1 MAYSQT
7 EYAIRNTH
15 HAISHQSSPAP
26 LRRFLPLL
34 FIVLICLP
42 AALPYFGG
50 DIPRSNDSLAHFYR
64 AVELDRLVRSG
75 IFFPRWAP
83 DLALGYGYP
92 IFNYFAYGAHYLIV
106 LFHFSGLSFLWSLR
120 LAYIFALV
128 MSGVGAYLL
137 ARDVWG
143 STQFNYD
150 EEGEIASSEN
160 KNDVAGIV
168 AAVAYTYSPYL
179 LYTAHVRGG
188 LPENLALAFFP
199 LALWAVRRALIG
211 DSKFIVI
218 APLTIAA
225 IIVSHI
231 GMTIQQLPFIAA
243 FGIFVIVT
251 QPLTT
256 ARRLGSWIWGVGL
269 LFIIFALALSLT
281 SAVWVPAV
289 TELPY
294 VQFEAAF
301 ANANLNY
308 RSQFFFWNELFTL
321 PNFPVYADLVNPPL
335 VRSLPIVAVV
345 IAAITLSAS
354 LRGALRIAAIEIAA
368 TQSEVRLRGLL
379 REPNRTFYFFL
390 SISLIASFLVIDLS
404 KPIWDL
410 IPLLQRSTFPWR
422 FLGPAS
428 LFFALAASKIAD
440 SHPQSAIRDTQYAIR
455 YTPLAICYMLFA
467 FSLPMLYPP
476 REPALEN
483 PSLADLA
490 RYEIPPLLVGTTTTG
505 EYTPTWVKEFPDFKK
520 NQEALINGE
529 EIQRLEIK
537 DWKME
542 RIAAQPTR
550 EVYLIAGAEAATATY
565 RVFYFPGW
573 EATLDGKRI
582 QLQPTQPNGLIS
594 FDVPAGE
601 HRLEIYFGDT
611 RVREVTAGLAL
622 GTMLLLG
629 GLALLGMGSW
639 KLEVGSWKLEVGDCS
654 LFIVHCSLFIVLLF
668 VAPSLIVKRGA
679 PVMQHQFI
687 NFDVA
692 GEMTLHGYNL
702 QYNETNK
709 ATLTLLW
716 QAQHTL
722 GVDYGITIRL
732 VDENGLQWQDESP
745 EEPRNW
751 RFRPGTDQWSPDQF
765 YYDSYVLKTINAA
778 PPNKYQIEVVVYRK
792 ENRQAIY
799 QQRIGEFAVSRPTN
813 ESLAATMTSL
823 DGIRLVNIFAD
834 RGEASVG
841 SLYRLSLKWQAEQVV
856 VKDQKVKIELVS
868 AKGEVVYS
876 REEAITPSYPP
887 SKWKRGDVVIQSF
900 IMRLPASLESGEYR
914 WRLNGA
920 YNAPLTIRV
929 AAPARLFVEPTMMVA
944 RREDVGE
951 SITLIGFNLTS
962 SNGQAVIDLIWKA
975 KKEMDQSYRV
985 FLHLR
990 DASGNVIA
998 QSDGE
1003 PVNWTRPT
1011 TSWVKDEIV
1020 IDSRTLNA
1028 PAGDYTLVAG
1038 MVDEN
1043 GNRIGEV
1050 DLGAITLAP

>member
-1 MAYSQT
+1 
-7 EYAIRNTH
+7 
-15 HAISHQSSPAP
+15 
-26 LRRFLPLL
+26 LRRFFPLL

-92 IFNYFAYGAHYLIV
+92 IFNYFAYGSHYLIV
-106 LFHFSGLSFLWSLR
+106 LFHFTGISLLWSLR

-128 MSGVGAYLL
+128 LSGVGAYLL

-143 STQFNYD
+143 EENFNRT
-150 EEGEIASSEN
+150 EAGSSKTSE
-160 KNDVAGIV
+160 VCETSEVWAGII
-168 AAVAYTYSPYL
+168 AAVAYTYSPYI

-188 LPENLALAFFP
+188 LPENLALASFP

-211 DSKFIVI
+211 DSKFIII

-256 ARRLGSWIWGVGL
+256 ARRLGSWIWGAGL

-294 VQFEAAF
+294 VQFESAF

-354 LRGALRIAAIEIAA
+354 LRGAIEIAA
-368 TQSEVRLRGLL
+368 TQSKVRLRGLL
-379 REPNRTFYFFL
+379 RELLREPSRTFYFFL
-390 SISLIASFLVIDLS
+390 ALSLIASFLVIDWS
-404 KPIWDL
+404 KLIWDL

-428 LFFALAASKIAD
+428 LFFALAASALSLQRSRITLHA
-440 SHPQSAIRDTQYAIR
+440 SLVT
-455 YTPLAICYMLFA
+455 LLLFT
-467 FSLPMLYPP
+467 FSLPMLFPP

-490 RYEIPPLLVGTTTTG
+490 QYEIPPLLLGTTTTG

-520 NQEALINGE
+520 NQEALINGN
-529 EIQRLEIK
+529 EIEKLEIRE
-537 DWKME
+537 WKVE

-550 EVYLIAGAEAATATY
+550 EVYRIAGAEAATATY

-582 QLQPTQPNGLIS
+582 QLQPTQPQGLIS
-594 FDVPAGE
+594 FDVPAGV
-601 HRLEIYFGDT
+601 HTLEIYFGDT

-622 GTMLLLG
+622 ATMLVLG
-629 GLALLGMGSW
+629 GVGLLGMGGWKLEVRSW
-639 KLEVGSWKLEVGDCS
+639 KLEVGSWDFGILGFGILLIAS
-654 LFIVHCSLFIVLLF
+654 LLI
-668 VAPSLIVKRGA
+668 APSVILKRGA

-716 QAQHTL
+716 QAQHPL

-765 YYDSYVLKTINAA
+765 YYDSYVLKTISAA
-778 PPNKYQIEVVVYRK
+778 PPNKYQIEVIVYRK
-792 ENRQAIY
+792 ADRQAIY
-799 QQRIGEFAVSRPTN
+799 QQRIGEFVLSRPTN
-813 ESLAATMTSL
+813 VRLGNPLTTFGGASLLSVS
-823 DGIRLVNIFAD
+823 GD
-834 RGEASVG
+834 REQASVG
-841 SLYRLSLKWQAEQVV
+841 SPYRLSLKWQAGAE
-856 VKDQKVKIELVS
+856 KIEDQRIKIDLVS
-868 AKGEVVYS
+868 TKDEVVYS
-876 REEAITPSYPP
+876 REAVITPSYLP
-887 SKWKRGDVVIQSF
+887 SKWKYGDLLIQSF

-914 WRLNGA
+914 WRLNGT

-962 SNGQAVIDLIWKA
+962 SKGQAVIDLIWKA
-975 KKEMDQSYRV
+975 RGEMSQSYRV

-990 DASGNVIA
+990 EASGNVIA

-1020 IDSRTLNA
+1020 IDARTLNA
-1028 PAGDYTLVAG
+1028 PPGSYTLVAG
-1038 MVDEN
+1038 MVDES

>member
-1 MAYSQT
+1 M
-7 EYAIRNTH
+7 
-15 HAISHQSSPAP
+15 P
-26 LRRFLPLL
+26 RFPSFPVFLL
-34 FIVLICLP
+34 VLLLCLP

-50 DIPRSNDSLAHFYR
+50 DIPRSNDSLAHLYR

-92 IFNYFAYGAHYLIV
+92 IFNYFTYGSHYLIV
-106 LFHFSGLSFLWSLR
+106 LFHLTGLSLLWSLR
-120 LAYIFALV
+120 LAYIFSLAL
-128 MSGVGAYLL
+128 SGVGAFLL
-137 ARDVWG
+137 ARDVYPLPHPPPSEKSLMGEGWG
-143 STQFNYD
+143 
-150 EEGEIASSEN
+150 G
-160 KNDVAGIV
+160 GII

-199 LALWAVRRALIG
+199 FALWAVRRALLG

-251 QPLTT
+251 QP
-256 ARRLGSWIWGVGL
+256 APVRRLGSWIWGAGL

-289 TELPY
+289 TELPF

-335 VRSLPIVAVV
+335 VRSLPIVALIVALARLLQ
-345 IAAITLSAS
+345 IRSHAS
-354 LRGALRIAAIEIAA
+354 RI
-368 TQSEVRLRGLL
+368 
-379 REPNRTFYFFL
+379 TFYFFIFL
-390 SISLIASFLVIDLS
+390 SLIVSFLVIDWS
-404 KPIWDL
+404 RIVWDV

-428 LFFALAASKIAD
+428 LFIALAASATFAN
-440 SHPQSAIRDTQYAIR
+440 PQQRSRITLHASLVT
-455 YTPLAICYMLFA
+455 LLLFI
-467 FSLPMLYPP
+467 FSLPLLYPP
-476 REPALEN
+476 RQPALEN
-483 PSLADLA
+483 PTLADLA
-490 RYEIPPLLVGTTTTG
+490 RYEIPPLLLGTTTTG

-520 NQEALINGE
+520 NQEALIKGD
-529 EIQRLEIK
+529 EIKRLEIK
-537 DWKME
+537 NVTPDNGDEWRIE

-550 EVYLIAGAEAATATY
+550 EVYQIIGADAATATY
-565 RVFYFPGW
+565 RAFYFPGW
-573 EATLDGKRI
+573 IAILNGDPLP
-582 QLQPTQPNGLIS
+582 LQPSEPNGFITFNL
-594 FDVPAGE
+594 PPGA
-601 HRLEIYFGDT
+601 HTLEIYFGDT

-622 GTMLLLG
+622 GTMLVLG
-629 GLALLGMGSW
+629 GIALLGMGGW
-639 KLEVGSWKLEVGDCS
+639 RLGIRDWGLEVGNWRLVISNYYLPITFFALLIIAS
-654 LFIVHCSLFIVLLF
+654 L
-668 VAPSLIVKRGA
+668 AIVKRGV

-692 GEMTLHGYNL
+692 GEMILHGYNL
-702 QYNETNK
+702 HYNETNK

-716 QAQHTL
+716 QAQHAL
-722 GVDYGITIRL
+722 GVDYGFTIRL
-732 VDENGLQWQDESP
+732 VDENGLQWQDDSP

-765 YYDSYVLKTINAA
+765 YYDSYVLKTISAA
-778 PPNKYQIEVVVYRK
+778 PPNTYQIEVVVYRK
-792 ENRQAIY
+792 ADRQAIY
-799 QQRIGEFAVSRPTN
+799 HQRIGEFVVSRPTN
-813 ESLAATMTSL
+813 EPPAPVMASLE
-823 DGIRLVNIFAD
+823 GIGLIDIFAD
-834 RGEASVG
+834 RSEAGVG
-841 SLYRLSLKWQAEQVV
+841 SLYRLSLKWQAEQDKI
-856 VKDQKVKIELVS
+856 KDQRVKIELVS
-868 AKGEVVYS
+868 PKNEVVYS
-876 REEAITPSYPP
+876 REEEITPSYLP
-887 SKWKRGDVVIQSF
+887 SKWKKGDVLIQSF
-900 IMRLPASLESGEYR
+900 LMRLPPSLESGEYR
-914 WRLNGA
+914 WRLNGV

-929 AAPARLFVEPTMMVA
+929 AAPARLFVEPTMTVT
-944 RREDVGE
+944 RREDVGAL
-951 SITLIGFNLTS
+951 ITLLGYNSTLS
-962 SNGQAVIDLIWKA
+962 KGQAVIDLIWKA
-975 KKEMDQSYRV
+975 KDEMSVSYRV

-990 DASGNVIA
+990 DTDGNVIA

-1028 PAGDYTLVAG
+1028 PAGEYTLAAG

-1050 DLGAITLAP
+1050 NLGTITLAP

>member
-1 MAYSQT
+1 MLIDLSF
-7 EYAIRNTH
+7 
-15 HAISHQSSPAP
+15 
-26 LRRFLPLL
+26 LRRFFPFL
-34 FIVLICLP
+34 FVILICLP

-50 DIPRSNDSLAHFYR
+50 DIPRSNDSLAHLYR
-64 AVELDRLVRSG
+64 TVELDRLVRSG

-92 IFNYFAYGAHYLIV
+92 IFNYFAYGSHYLIV
-106 LFHFSGLSFLWSLR
+106 LFHFTGLSLLWSLR
-120 LAYIFALV
+120 LAYIFSLV
-128 MSGVGAYLL
+128 LSGVGAFLL
-137 ARDVWG
+137 ARDIYPLPHPPPSAKSPMGEGWG
-143 STQFNYD
+143 
-150 EEGEIASSEN
+150 G
-160 KNDVAGIV
+160 GII

-199 LALWAVRRALIG
+199 FALWAVRRALLG

-231 GMTIQQLPFIAA
+231 GMTIQQLPFIAV
-243 FGIFVIVT
+243 FGVFVIVT
-251 QPLTT
+251 QP
-256 ARRLGSWIWGVGL
+256 APVRRLGSWIWGAGL

-289 TELPY
+289 IELPF
-294 VQFEAAF
+294 VQFETAF

-308 RSQFFFWNELFTL
+308 RSQFFFWNELLTL

-345 IAAITLSAS
+345 IVAIQ
-354 LRGALRIAAIEIAA
+354 IAA
-368 TQSEVRLRGLL
+368 TQSKVSLRGLL
-379 REPNRTFYFFL
+379 REPNKTFYFFIFL
-390 SISLIASFLVIDLS
+390 SLIASFLVIDWS
-404 KPIWDL
+404 RIIWDV

-428 LFFALAASKIAD
+428 LFIALAASATFANSQQRSRITLHA
-440 SHPQSAIRDTQYAIR
+440 SLVT
-455 YTPLAICYMLFA
+455 LLLFI
-467 FSLPMLYPP
+467 FSLPLLYPP

-483 PSLADLA
+483 PTLADLA
-490 RYEIPPLLVGTTTTG
+490 RYEIPPLLLGTTTTG

-520 NQEALINGE
+520 NQEALINGD
-529 EIQRLEIK
+529 EIKRLEIK
-537 DWKME
+537 NVTPDNDDEWRIE

-550 EVYLIAGAEAATATY
+550 EVYQITGADAATATY

-573 EATLDGKRI
+573 IVTLNGDPLP
-582 QLQPTQPNGLIS
+582 LQP
-594 FDVPAGE
+594 GE
-601 HRLEIYFGDT
+601 PSGFITFNLPPGAHTLEIYFGDT

-622 GTMLLLG
+622 GTMLVLG
-629 GLALLGMGSW
+629 GIALLGMGGW
-639 KLEVGSWKLEVGDCS
+639 EWGVGSAKWEVRSWDGSTS
-654 LFIVHCSLFIVLLF
+654 LTTSVGILGIGILF
-668 VAPSLIVKRGA
+668 VVSLLIAPPLIVRRGV

-687 NFDVA
+687 NFDAA
-692 GEMTLHGYNL
+692 GEMILHGYNL
-702 QYNETNK
+702 HYNETNK

-716 QAQHTL
+716 QAQHPL

-732 VDENGLQWQDESP
+732 VDENGLQWQDGSP

-765 YYDSYVLKTINAA
+765 YYDSYVLKTIPAA
-778 PPNKYQIEVVVYRK
+778 PPNKYQIEVIVYRK
-792 ENRQAIY
+792 ADRQAIY
-799 QQRIGEFAVSRPTN
+799 HQRIGEFVVSRPAN
-813 ESLAATMTSL
+813 EPPAPVMASLE
-823 DGIRLVNIFAD
+823 GIGLIDIFAD
-834 RGEASVG
+834 RSEAGVG
-841 SLYRLSLKWQAEQVV
+841 SLYRLSLKWQAEQD
-856 VKDQKVKIELVS
+856 KINDQRIKIDLVNT
-868 AKGEVVYS
+868 KGEVVYS
-876 REEAITPSYPP
+876 REEEITPSYLP
-887 SKWKRGDVVIQSF
+887 SKWKKGDVLIQSF
-900 IMRLPASLESGEYR
+900 LLRLPASLESGEYR
-914 WRLNGA
+914 WRLNGV

-929 AAPARLFVEPTMMVA
+929 AAPARLFVEPTMTVT
-944 RREDVGE
+944 RREDVGAL
-951 SITLIGFNLTS
+951 ITLLGYNSTLS
-962 SNGQAVIDLIWKA
+962 KGQAVIDLIWKA
-975 KKEMDQSYRV
+975 KGEMSQSYRV

-990 DASGNVIA
+990 DADGNVIA

-1028 PAGDYTLVAG
+1028 PAGEYTLAAG

-1050 DLGAITLAP
+1050 NLGAITLAP

>member
-15 HAISHQSSPAP
+15 HPFGSRITHHASLITYP
-26 LRRFLPLL
+26 LSRFPSFLL
-34 FIVLICLP
+34 VLLLCLP

-50 DIPRSNDSLAHFYR
+50 DIPRSNDSLTHLYR

-75 IFFPRWAP
+75 NFFPRWAP

-92 IFNYFAYGAHYLIV
+92 IFNYFAYGSHYLIV
-106 LFHFSGLSFLWSLR
+106 LFHFTGLSLLWSLR
-120 LAYIFALV
+120 LTYILSLV
-128 MSGVGAYLL
+128 LSGVGAFLL
-137 ARDVWG
+137 ARDVYPHPPPFEKSQMGEGWG
-143 STQFNYD
+143 
-150 EEGEIASSEN
+150 GGVI
-160 KNDVAGIV
+160 

-199 LALWAVRRALIG
+199 FALWAVRRALLG

-251 QPLTT
+251 QP
-256 ARRLGSWIWGVGL
+256 APVRRLGSWIWGAGL
-269 LFIIFALALSLT
+269 LFVIFALALSLT

-289 TELPY
+289 TELPF
-294 VQFEAAF
+294 VQFESAF

-335 VRSLPIVAVV
+335 VRSLPLVA
-345 IAAITLSAS
+345 L
-354 LRGALRIAAIEIAA
+354 ALALINFSKARSHESRI
-368 TQSEVRLRGLL
+368 
-379 REPNRTFYFFL
+379 TFYFFL
-390 SISLIASFLVIDLS
+390 SLALLASFLVIDAS
-404 KPIWDL
+404 KIIWDL

-428 LFFALAASKIAD
+428 LFIALAASRIANSRWQMAD
-440 SHPQSAIRDTQYAIR
+440 SMVTRHWLFGNTQYAIR
-455 YTPLAICYMLFA
+455 YMPFAICCVLFI

-476 REPALEN
+476 REPAPEN
-483 PSLADLA
+483 PTLADLA
-490 RYEIPPLLVGTTTTG
+490 RYEIPPLLLGTTTTG
-505 EYTPTWVKEFPDFKK
+505 EYTPTWVKELPDFKK
-520 NQEALINGE
+520 NQEALIHGE

-537 DWKME
+537 DWKIE

-550 EVYLIAGAEAATATY
+550 EIYLIAGAEAATATY

-573 EATLDGKRI
+573 EAALDGKRI
-582 QLQPTQPNGLIS
+582 QIQPTQPQGLIS
-594 FDVPAGE
+594 FDIPAGV
-601 HRLEIYFGDT
+601 HTLEINFGDT

-622 GTMLLLG
+622 ATMLVLG
-629 GLALLGMGSW
+629 GAGLLGMGSW
-639 KLEVGSWKLEVGDCS
+639 KLEACGEQSRTIGNWR
-654 LFIVHCSLFIVLLF
+654 LFIVHCFIVHCLIVSLFIVLLLA
-668 VAPSLIVKRGA
+668 APSLIVRRGV
-679 PVMQHQFI
+679 PVMQNQFI
-687 NFDVA
+687 GFDVA

-732 VDENGLQWQDESP
+732 VDENGLQWQDDSP

-765 YYDSYVLKTINAA
+765 YYDSYVLKTVNAA
-778 PPNKYQIEVVVYRK
+778 PPNTYQIEVVVYRK

-799 QQRIGEFAVSRPTN
+799 HQRIGEFVVSRPTN
-813 ESLAATMTSL
+813 EPLAAAMTSL
-823 DGIRLVNIFAD
+823 DGLGLVNISAD
-834 RGEASVG
+834 RSEAGVG
-841 SLYRLSLKWQAEQVV
+841 SLYRLSLKWQAEKDKI
-856 VKDQKVKIELVS
+856 KDQRVKIELVS
-868 AKGEVVYS
+868 PKNEVVYS
-876 REEAITPSYPP
+876 REEEITPSYPP
-887 SKWKRGDVVIQSF
+887 SKWKRGDVLIQSF

-914 WRLNGA
+914 WRLNGV

-929 AAPARLFVEPTMMVA
+929 AAPARLFVEPAMTVA
-944 RREDVGE
+944 RREEVGK
-951 SITLIGFNLTS
+951 SITLIGFTLTS
-962 SNGQAVIDLIWKA
+962 SKGQAIIDLIWKA
-975 KKEMDQSYRV
+975 KGEMSQSYRV

-990 DASGNVIA
+990 DAEGNVIA

-1003 PVNWTRPT
+1003 PANWSRPT

-1020 IDSRTLNA
+1020 IDSRTLTA
-1028 PAGDYTLVAG
+1028 PPGEYTLAAG
-1038 MVDEN
+1038 MVDES
-1043 GNRIGEV
+1043 GRRIGEV